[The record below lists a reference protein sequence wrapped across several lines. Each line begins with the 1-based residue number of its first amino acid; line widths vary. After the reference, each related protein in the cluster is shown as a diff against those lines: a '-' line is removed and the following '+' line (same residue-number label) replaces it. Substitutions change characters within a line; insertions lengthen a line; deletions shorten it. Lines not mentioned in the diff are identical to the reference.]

1 MRRNEDVPAG
11 EERADAVEPGAD
23 ARLARVDLLAAPHKT
38 HHHRPVGMPLHRAD
52 EQLRLRL
59 REPRQ
64 PLLPLHE
71 GGQLP
76 RVPRPLG
83 LVEHHDVVRRR

>member
-11 EERADAVEPGAD
+11 EEGADAVEPGAD
-23 ARLARVDLLAAPHKT
+23 ARLTRVDLLAAPHKT